1 MARILILDDDL
12 NILESLKR
20 LLARQKHLQVEYF
33 SEPNKALERAESG
46 LFELFI
52 SDFNMPLM
60 DGVTFL
66 SKTKEIHP
74 RSQRIILSGC
84 ADLNTVVDAVN
95 NAQIYRFI
103 NKPWHNLEFIAA
115 IEQALEYH
123 RVITENHFLSELAR
137 EHNLL
142 PEQ

>member
-12 NILESLKR
+12 NILDSLKR
-20 LLARQKHLQVEYF
+20 LLARKSHLQVEYF
-33 SEPNKALERAESG
+33 SEPEKALERAESG

-52 SDFNMPLM
+52 SDFNMPSM

-66 SKTKEIHP
+66 AKTKEIHP
-74 RSQRIILSGC
+74 RAQRIILSGC
-84 ADLNTVVDAVN
+84 ADLNTVVDAIN

-103 NKPWHNLEFIAA
+103 NKPWHNLEFITA

-142 PEQ
+142 PDQ

>member
-1 MARILILDDDL
+1 MARIMILDDDL
-12 NILESLKR
+12 NILDSLKR
-20 LLARQKHLQVEYF
+20 LLARKNHLQVEYF

-52 SDFNMPLM
+52 SDYNMPLM
-60 DGVTFL
+60 NGVTFL

-74 RSQRIILSGC
+74 RLQRIILSGC
-84 ADLNTVVDAVN
+84 ADLNTIVSAVN
-95 NAQIYRFI
+95 DAEIYRFI
-103 NKPWHNLEFIAA
+103 NKPWHNLEFITA

-137 EHNLL
+137 ENNLL
-142 PEQ
+142 PE

>member
-20 LLARQKHLQVEYF
+20 LLARKKHLQVEYF
-33 SEPNKALERAESG
+33 SEPSKALERAESG

-84 ADLNTVVDAVN
+84 ADLNTVVDAIN
-95 NAQIYRFI
+95 NVQIYRFI

>member
-20 LLARQKHLQVEYF
+20 LLARKKHLQVEYF
-33 SEPNKALERAESG
+33 SEPSKALERAESG

-84 ADLNTVVDAVN
+84 ADLNTVVDAIN
-95 NAQIYRFI
+95 NVQIYRFI

-123 RVITENHFLSELAR
+123 RVLTENHFLSELAR